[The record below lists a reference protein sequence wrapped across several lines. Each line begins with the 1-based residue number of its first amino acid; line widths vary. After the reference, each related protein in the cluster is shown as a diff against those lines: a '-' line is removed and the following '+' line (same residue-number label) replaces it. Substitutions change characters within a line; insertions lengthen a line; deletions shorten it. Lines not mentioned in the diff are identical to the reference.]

1 MPWDLTHNEV
11 IWLPA
16 QRKQKKGSE
25 ITLDRVQDLVST
37 LLKWQDSVIIGTTW
51 SSGRKEEYAEL
62 DELELLIYW
71 NDDLDAEQIKD
82 LENTIDQYTWTPCT
96 MIFERKSPQLPEY
109 FEWVLDRTELK
120 PVFFPSRFIDFLQ
133 IHGSEEAFDELVLTF
148 LWNIKN
154 HKSKVISWW
163 RNRVV
168 VHKKV
173 SENWLIKWK
182 WEEHPLFD
190 DDQKSLHYSKE
201 KWGKEVSIKIWA
213 LRYIQY
219 QIVQMIM
226 TLIRRDKID
235 RESFRDIQ
243 WGIEW
248 KIDYLSE
255 FWVNISMIQL
265 QELKSLYTFFL
276 GIHNQLSKIFN
287 KEWSGSMVFSDEDY
301 LILKERLEDFNAL
314 MKEFKL
320 K

>member
-1 MPWDLTHNEV
+1 MSWDLTHNEV
-11 IWLPA
+11 IWLPTK
-16 QRKQKKGSE
+16 RKKKWSE
-25 ITLDRVQDLVST
+25 VTLDRVQDLVST
-37 LLKWQDSVIIGTTW
+37 LLKWQDSVVIGTTW
-51 SSGRKEEYAEL
+51 SSGRKEEYSEL

-71 NDDLDAEQIKD
+71 NTGLDDHQISD

-96 MIFERKSPQLPEY
+96 MIFERKSSQLPEY
-109 FEWVLDRTELK
+109 FEWLFGRTESK

-133 IHGSEEAFDELVLTF
+133 IHGSEEAFDELVLKF

-163 RNRVV
+163 RNRVA

-173 SENWLIKWK
+173 SESWLIKWK
-182 WEEHPLFD
+182 WQEHPLFD
-190 DDQKSLHYSKE
+190 DNHKSLHYSKE
-201 KWGKEVSIKIWA
+201 NWGKEVSIKIWA

-255 FWVNISMIQL
+255 FWVNISMIQI

-301 LILKERLEDFNAL
+301 LILKERLEDFNVL